1 MSNVPSDLKYSEDHE
16 WVRVEA
22 DGTATVGITDH
33 AQKTLGDIVFVE
45 MPEVGKKFE
54 AGEPVGVV
62 ESVKAASEIFTPV
75 GGEIIAFNED
85 VSESPEMVNDD
96 PYGDAWIYKIKL
108 SNKADLDKL
117 LSPDAYA
124 KLIAE

>member
-54 AGEPVGVV
+54 AGEPIGVV

-75 GGEIIAFNED
+75 GGAIIAFNED

-96 PYGDAWIYKIKL
+96 PYGDAWIYKIKM

>member
-1 MSNVPSDLKYSEDHE
+1 MSNVPNDLKYSEDHE

-54 AGEPVGVV
+54 AGEPIGVV
-62 ESVKAASEIFTPV
+62 ESVKAASDIFTPV
-75 GGEIIAFNED
+75 GGAIIAFNED

-96 PYGDAWIYKIKL
+96 PYGDAWIYKIKM

>member
-1 MSNVPSDLKYSEDHE
+1 MSNVPSDLKYTEDHE
-16 WVRVEA
+16 WVRVES

-45 MPEVGKKFE
+45 MPQVAQKFE
-54 AGEPVGVV
+54 AGEPVGTV

-75 GGEIIAFNED
+75 GGEITAFNED
-85 VSESPEMVNDD
+85 VSDSPETVNED
-96 PYGDAWIYKIKL
+96 PYGDGWIYRIKL
-108 SNKADLDKL
+108 SNKSDLNNL

>member
-1 MSNVPSDLKYSEDHE
+1 MSNVPSDLKYSQDHE
-16 WVRVEA
+16 WVRLEA

-33 AQKTLGDIVFVE
+33 AQTTLGDIVFVE
-45 MPEVGKKFE
+45 MPEVGKKVE

-75 GGEIIAFNED
+75 GGEVIAFNEE
-85 VSESPEMVNDD
+85 VSESPELVNDG
-96 PYGDAWIYKIKL
+96 PYGDGWIYKIKL
-108 SNKADLDKL
+108 SNKSDLDKL

>member
-1 MSNVPSDLKYSEDHE
+1 MSNIPSDLKYSEDHE
-16 WVRVEA
+16 WVRVES
-22 DGTATVGITDH
+22 DGSATVGITDH

-45 MPEVGKKFE
+45 MPEVGKKPQ
-54 AGEPVGVV
+54 AGDPVGVV

-75 GGEIIAFNED
+75 GGEITAFNED
-85 VSESPEMVNDD
+85 VSDSPELVNED
-96 PYGDAWIYKIKL
+96 PYGDGWIYKIKL
-108 SNKADLDKL
+108 SNKSDLDKL